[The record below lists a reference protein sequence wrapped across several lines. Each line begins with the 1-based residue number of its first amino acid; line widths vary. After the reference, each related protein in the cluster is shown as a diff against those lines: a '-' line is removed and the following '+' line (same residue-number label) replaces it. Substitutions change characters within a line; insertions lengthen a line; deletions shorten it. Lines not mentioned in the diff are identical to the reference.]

1 MLRSISKTLP
11 VHPSMRHPLTG
22 EPLAA
27 VGIRRNGD
35 PIWPVLGAAE
45 DDADGDGG
53 DDEGSGDDTDSGD
66 ADEDDE
72 GADKLGD
79 AGKKALDRMK
89 AQLKAERLKRRQ
101 AEKDRDA
108 EKSKKDGDETDAE
121 KIREQIR
128 TEERT
133 AALRDR
139 VLDKI
144 EAKAGGKFADP
155 EDARFH
161 LAEQLDDFIDNGR
174 IDTDAIVEALDDL
187 LDRKK
192 YLAAQGGKSDDA
204 KRKLRADR
212 GQGAR
217 GGAGATTGR
226 EAGLAEAHKRFG
238 KPATTSS

>member
-45 DDADGDGG
+45 DDAGGDGG

-101 AEKDRDA
+101 AEKDRDDVRNGQT
-108 EKSKKDGDETDAE
+108 KDDTDADKVRRDAE
-121 KIREQIR
+121 SAATNRAN
-128 TEERT
+128 ERILRAEVK
-133 AALRDR
+133 AA
-139 VLDKI
+139 
-144 EAKAGGKFADP
+144 AGGKLADP
-155 EDARFH
+155 ADAVRLLDLSQFELDSDGDVDEDEI
-161 LAEQLDDFIDNGR
+161 AE
-174 IDTDAIVEALDDL
+174 AIDDL
-187 LDRKK
+187 LKK
-192 YLAAQGGKSDDA
+192 KPYLAAQGGTKDE
-204 KRKLRADR
+204 RKTLKGDR
-212 GQGAR
+212 SQGAR
-217 GGAGATTGR
+217 GKDTAPTVAAGAAR
-226 EAGLAEAHKRFG
+226 YAERHTQK
-238 KPATTSS
+238 T